1 MQYDVNTSWQ
11 LATSAL
17 RSALEDLI
25 EQRQSR
31 RQGHGYVSSASSR
44 AMAELEASKRL
55 QAYVGTPTEDAVHFA
70 DQFLLAAEDHFG
82 ALCRL
87 VVHDAPVLFADKVLA
102 RAGIE
107 ACARA
112 VWILDP
118 ALDAQRRAFWGLTQ
132 RFATMKANEDLLKGA
147 AEERQFCKDR
157 RNELISQCRSGGL
170 PVTRRDGTAFV
181 GEPLPTE
188 RSAMRNLFG
197 YTPGDEVDLGSLSQ
211 TWLSR
216 FVHSDPAGLMEN
228 MLETLPSEIE
238 APTIPGALTRGLA
251 ASSDGANQVMG
262 LCSLALL
269 RADVIFLRHQG
280 WDDADWSRTILN
292 VRGHVR
298 ASLRAVSAASS
309 ERRQPGSL

>member
-1 MQYDVNTSWQ
+1 MQYDVTTSWQ
-11 LATSAL
+11 FATSAL

-25 EQRQSR
+25 EQRQCR
-31 RQGHGYVSSASSR
+31 RQGHGYVSSATSR
-44 AMAELEASKRL
+44 AMAELEASNRL

-87 VVHDAPVLFADKVLA
+87 VVHDMPVLFADKVLA

-118 ALDAQRRAFWGLTQ
+118 ALDAQRRAFRGLSQ

-147 AEERQFCKDR
+147 AEERLFCKDR
-157 RNELISQCRSGGL
+157 RDELISQCRSAGL
-170 PVTRRDGTAFV
+170 PVTRRNGTAFV

-197 YTPGDEVDLGSLSQ
+197 HTPGDEVDLGSLSQ

-228 MLETLPSEIE
+228 MLETLPGDVE
-238 APTIPGALTRGLA
+238 APRIAGVLTRGLG
-251 ASSDGANQVMG
+251 ASSDRANQVMG
-262 LCSLALL
+262 LCILAQLK
-269 RADVIFLRHQG
+269 ADAIFLRHQG
-280 WDDADWSRTILN
+280 WEDDDWGRTILN
-292 VRGHVR
+292 VRALVR
-298 ASLRAVSAASS
+298 ASLGATPAASS
-309 ERRQPGSL
+309 GRLQPG